1 MKSWSTSTVVLAVVC
16 ALQAGILLGRDGIAS
31 TAIAQEP
38 AAPRFALE
46 CRSFAVD
53 PAKDPLVQTSDK
65 TTEIGKWVSDREAEG
80 WTLYSLD
87 FEIGQK
93 PTGYPQGWL
102 QVCTAPG
109 APA

>member
-1 MKSWSTSTVVLAVVC
+1 MKSWSTSTLVLAVVC
-16 ALQAGILLGRDGIAS
+16 ALQAGFLLGRNGIAA
-31 TAIAQEP
+31 TANAQE
-38 AAPRFALE
+38 ATPRFALE
-46 CRSFAVD
+46 CRTFAID

-65 TTEIGKWVSDREAEG
+65 TTEIGKWVADREATG
-80 WTLYSLD
+80 WTFYSLD